1 MFEEVQEFRGTAA
14 VTALIASREVE
25 ATFRD
30 AIPVSEETVMAASFV
45 VTSAASFEVVAAATP
60 FEVMVVAFFE
70 EVFFAAELAEIEDT
84 SSKSLSISTSISSIS
99 F

>member
-60 FEVMVVAFFE
+60 FEVMVAFFE